1 MSPAPPAGPPAMTTT
16 QDDTTVDSGY
26 VDADGVRVY
35 WESRGTGGT
44 PLVLVHGGFGLA
56 SSFGAAD
63 RWPRDRRVIAVEL
76 EGHGHTALS
85 GRPLSFDALGDS
97 IAAVV
102 REVAGG
108 RADLLGYSLGGSSSL
123 RAAVRSPDVVRRLVL
138 VSIPCRRSGWYPEV
152 LAGMDQV
159 GSAGFEM
166 MRATPLFTGYAAV
179 APVVDDFPRLMD
191 AVGSLLRSDY
201 DWTADVPELV
211 PDTMLVFADADS
223 IPTTHVAEFFGFL
236 GGGQR
241 DAGWDGAGRPRHQLA
256 VLPGRTHYDI
266 VEAPALPEL
275 VAGFLG

>member
-1 MSPAPPAGPPAMTTT
+1 MTTT
-16 QDDTTVDSGY
+16 QNSPTAVDSGD

-44 PLVLVHGGFGLA
+44 PLVLVHGGFGLT
-56 SSFGAAD
+56 SMFGALD
-63 RWPRDRRVIAVEL
+63 RWAPDRRVIAVEL

-85 GRPLSFDALGDS
+85 GRPLSLDALGDS

-108 RADLLGYSLGGSSSL
+108 QADVLGYSLGGLSALS
-123 RAAVRSPDVVRRLVL
+123 AAVRHPDLVRRLVL

-159 GSAGFEM
+159 GSAGFEG
-166 MRATPLFTGYAAV
+166 MRQSPMYSGYAAV

-191 AVGSLLRSDY
+191 AVGALLRTQYDY
-201 DWTADVPELV
+201 TDDVPGLA
-211 PDTMLVFADADS
+211 PDTMLVVADADS
-223 IPTTHVAEFFGFL
+223 MPTSHVAEFFGLL

-241 DAGWDGAGRPRHQLA
+241 DAGWDGAGRPRHALA
-256 VLPGRTHYDI
+256 VVPGRTHYDI
-266 VEAPALPEL
+266 LEAPVLPDL
-275 VAGFLG
+275 VGGFLQA

>member
-1 MSPAPPAGPPAMTTT
+1 MTTT
-16 QDDTTVDSGY
+16 QDGTATVDTGY

-44 PLVLVHGGFGLA
+44 PLVLVHGGFGLT
-56 SSFGAAD
+56 SMFGSLD
-63 RWPRDRRVIAVEL
+63 RWAPDRQVIAVEL

-108 RADLLGYSLGGSSSL
+108 RADVLGYSLGGLASL
-123 RAAVRSPDVVRRLVL
+123 SAAVRSPEVVRRLVL
-138 VSIPCRRSGWYPEV
+138 VSVTCRRSGWYPEV

-159 GSAGFEM
+159 GSAGFEQ
-166 MRATPLFTGYAAV
+166 MRQSPMYEAYAAV

-191 AVGSLLRSDY
+191 AVGGLLRSEY
-201 DWTADVPELV
+201 DWTADVPRLV
-211 PDTMLVFADADS
+211 PDTLLVVADADS
-223 IPTTHVAEFFGFL
+223 MPTSHVAEFYGLL

-256 VLPGRTHYDI
+256 VVPGRTHYD
-266 VEAPALPEL
+266 VLQAPVLPEL
-275 VAGFLG
+275 VAGFLQA